1 MSTKKLKIILISDFN
16 SKQSPGGAQVSND
29 LIIKE
34 GSRRGHDIRLHNY
47 DSSPV
52 NFLSSYDI
60 VISSNLEVIYQSG
73 KNIFDFIIS
82 HPNHVRLEHDSCLY
96 LSINDRVKLF
106 ESSKLNF
113 FLSQYHLDFFTS
125 MYGDIFGET
134 KIVSDPIDT
143 DLFSKNKSAEK
154 RYDVIYCGLIHELKG
169 INKLLEFSNKN
180 PDRQIDVFGWGGANI
195 KSIFE
200 NYTNINFNGKIK
212 HSEMPKVFQSCRS
225 VFHSP
230 IVNEPFCRMVG
241 ESILCGVENI
251 IGSPDK
257 IGSYLEYKRL
267 GFDQFRDNCANALTN
282 FWEPLEGML

>member
-113 FLSQYHLDFFTS
+113 FL
-125 MYGDIFGET
+125 
-134 KIVSDPIDT
+134 
-143 DLFSKNKSAEK
+143 
-154 RYDVIYCGLIHELKG
+154 
-169 INKLLEFSNKN
+169 
-180 PDRQIDVFGWGGANI
+180 
-195 KSIFE
+195 
-200 NYTNINFNGKIK
+200 
-212 HSEMPKVFQSCRS
+212 
-225 VFHSP
+225 
-230 IVNEPFCRMVG
+230 
-241 ESILCGVENI
+241 
-251 IGSPDK
+251 
-257 IGSYLEYKRL
+257 
-267 GFDQFRDNCANALTN
+267 
-282 FWEPLEGML
+282 